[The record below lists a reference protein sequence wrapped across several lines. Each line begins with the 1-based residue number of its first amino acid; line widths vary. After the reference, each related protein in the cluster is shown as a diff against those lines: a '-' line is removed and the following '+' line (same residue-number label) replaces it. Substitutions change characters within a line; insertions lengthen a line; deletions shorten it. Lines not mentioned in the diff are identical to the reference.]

1 MLVDTVDKY
10 IDVATTLQ
18 NHDALVVDVETNGL
32 DAFGMNQLC
41 GVGIST
47 LSGDT
52 HYFPVRHQQGTNL
65 SHTHIQELMA
75 LLGQC
80 NTLIGYNIKF
90 DLRFLEKEGMQP
102 KELQKWVDVIVM
114 VRLID
119 PSTIKDLNLTDT
131 ITRTYGEAHAAYDKD
146 TKKYLRSNKWH
157 KDFSMAPPEV
167 LGPYCEQ
174 DTYWTAKLYTDAWNT
189 IERTAQTAVFELEC
203 DLTKVLYQMEGIGVS
218 IDTQYVDD
226 AIVKIDKRSEEIANK
241 IYELVGDEFNINS
254 TQQVGEI
261 LNARGIYSPIKTP
274 KDKDSWNEAAL
285 MQINHPLAGYIRQY
299 RALGKLRSTYMEPYQ
314 DMSVMHTSYCNWG
327 TLTGRLSSREPNLQN
342 IPRTHFKLADVELTD
357 SMKDALTSR
366 INTQIAAKGITHELV
381 LDDDV
386 LQTWSFVGDEYY
398 NEEDENQVAVRRLFV
413 PREGYHLVSFDYS
426 QMEVRVFL
434 SYLRNEEV
442 NALLHNKEVD
452 FHGEAAKIAFKV
464 TEEEDS
470 FKFYRQM
477 AKNITFGVI
486 YGIGKAK
493 LANQLNVSESE
504 AMQYKKQY
512 FEGIKGSRQFF
523 NSVMKTVAERG
534 WIKNRYGRV
543 YSIPAEISY
552 KGVNYLVQGTSAD
565 ILNERMIQV
574 HDYLKDKKSNLLLQV
589 HDEII
594 CEIHDSE
601 LDSLPFQI
609 QGLMEDN
616 SLEIPLRVDIDICKP
631 SWATKEVFDERPR
644 DIIEDYIEW

>member
-1 MLVDTVDKY
+1 MLVDTVAKHVDAIAQLK
-10 IDVATTLQ
+10 Q
-18 NHDALVVDVETNGL
+18 HHALVVDVETNGL
-32 DAFGMNQLC
+32 DAFGVNQIC

-47 LSGDT
+47 LEGDT
-52 HYFPVRHQQGTNL
+52 HYFPVRHQQGYNL
-65 SHTHIQELMA
+65 PYNCIEELLV
-75 LLGQC
+75 LLEAVD
-80 NTLIGYNIKF
+80 TLIGYNIKF
-90 DLRFLEKEGMQP
+90 DLRFLEKEGWKPRSNQT
-102 KELQKWVDVIVM
+102 WVDVIVM
-114 VRLID
+114 VRLIE
-119 PSTIKDLNLTDT
+119 PSTVKDLDLTST
-131 ITRTYGEAHAAYDKD
+131 ITRVFGAEHASYDKE
-146 TKKYLRSNKWH
+146 TKKYLRSNKWN
-157 KDFSMAPPEV
+157 KDFSMAPSEI

-174 DTYWTAKLYTDAWNT
+174 DTYWTYKLYMEALNKINATQ
-189 IERTAQTAVFELEC
+189 QTQVFEMEC
-203 DLTKVLYQMEGIGVS
+203 QLTKVLYGIEGHGVS
-218 IDTQYVDD
+218 IDTKYVEN
-226 AIVKIDKRSEEIANK
+226 AIVKISKRTEEISRK

-261 LNARGIYSPIKTP
+261 LNALGIQSPIKTP

-314 DMSVMHTSYCNWG
+314 DIDVMHTSYCNWG

-342 IPRTHFKLADVELTD
+342 IPRTHFKLADMELTEQT
-357 SMKDALTSR
+357 KEALTSR
-366 INTQIAAKGITHELV
+366 INAQITAKGITHTLA
-381 LDDDV
+381 LDDEV
-386 LQTWSFVGDEYY
+386 LKTWSFVGDEYY
-398 NEEDENQVAVRRLFV
+398 NEEDINQVSVRRLFI
-413 PREGYHLVSFDYS
+413 PREDYQLVSFDYS

-434 SYLRNEEV
+434 SYLKNPEV
-442 NALLHNKEVD
+442 DAMLQSKDVD

-464 TEEEDS
+464 TDEDDS

-493 LANQLNVSESE
+493 LANQLNVSETD
-504 AMQYKKQY
+504 AMKYKKQY

-523 NSVMKTVAERG
+523 NSVMKTVAGRG

-543 YSIPAEISY
+543 YVIPADISY

-574 HDYLKDKKSNLLLQV
+574 YDYLKDKKSKLLLQV

-601 LDSLPFQI
+601 LDSLPFEI
-609 QGLMEDN
+609 QKLMETN
-616 SLEIPLRVDIDICKP
+616 SLDIPLRVDIDICKP
-631 SWATKEVFDERPR
+631 SWATKEAFDDRPR
-644 DIIEDYIEW
+644 DILENYIEW